1 MDSSVN
7 ALLIADL
14 AQKRI
19 AAATGARQVREA
31 RPARATAPERRGM
44 SRLLFRRPAPV
55 GPPAGTMS
63 VPRV

>member
-19 AAATGARQVREA
+19 AEATGARQARET
-31 RPARATAPERRGM
+31 RPGRTTRPQRRGM

-55 GPPAGTMS
+55 APPVGTMS
-63 VPRV
+63 VPRA

>member
-14 AQKRI
+14 AQRRI
-19 AAATGARQVREA
+19 AEATGARRVRETRGA
-31 RPARATAPERRGM
+31 RSTTPERRGM

-55 GPPAGTMS
+55 ARPAGTMT

>member
-14 AQKRI
+14 AQQRI
-19 AAATGARQVREA
+19 HAATGARQARET
-31 RPARATAPERRGM
+31 RPARATAPARRGM
-44 SRLLFRRPAPV
+44 SRLLFRRPAPLA
-55 GPPAGTMS
+55 PPAGTMT